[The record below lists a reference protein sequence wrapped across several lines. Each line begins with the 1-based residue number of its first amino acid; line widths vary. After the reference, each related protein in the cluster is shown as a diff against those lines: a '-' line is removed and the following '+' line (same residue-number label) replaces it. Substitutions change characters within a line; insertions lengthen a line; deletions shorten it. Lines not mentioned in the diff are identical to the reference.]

1 VIVPEVASPL
11 SQAAFASL
19 FFPVIVEEEEEV
31 GKVPEESVIVHL
43 HV

>member
-1 VIVPEVASPL
+1 MVPEVASPL
-11 SQAAFASL
+11 SQAVVTSF

-31 GKVPEESVIVHL
+31 GIVPEESVTVHL